1 LASNPSG
8 SVGINDF
15 RVFSCSY
22 FVPVSYWN
30 INSSISCVD
39 ILPNRGCGLRPYIF
53 CILQIILDYIKIGY
67 FIQLLDI
74 SYIIET
80 IFNFL
85 SSVVEN
91 NTLYNAKF
99 LSLFEN
105 LRPFGYG
112 SVSHLA
118 MEISDILFNGIV
130 SKVFLNVFKN
140 IDIIIIILVLLSIK
154 VVRSNN
160 VNTIFFY
167 STMLLF
173 LNSFYLVIN
182 GLEPFVYFFIISEIS
197 ALFIVYIITLS
208 RKIRK
213 KKTTQYLILFIL
225 PFLLFNKVI
234 NYNNFFFSNSSTSIY
249 LNSFNDF
256 KFIINQIFI
265 KNKNIFLILFF
276 ITLISI
282 IFVFIFRSKKVI
294 GKSNSNLIKNNMHIL
309 NNFFLQKF
317 KLF

>member
-1 LASNPSG
+1 M
-8 SVGINDF
+8 
-15 RVFSCSY
+15 
-22 FVPVSYWN
+22 
-30 INSSISCVD
+30 
-39 ILPNRGCGLRPYIF
+39 
-53 CILQIILDYIKIGY
+53 GY

-74 SYIIET
+74 SYLMEV

-85 SSVVEN
+85 SSIVED

-99 LSLFEN
+99 LNLFEN
-105 LRPFGYG
+105 LRPFG
-112 SVSHLA
+112 HFPF
-118 MEISDILFNGIV
+118 SDLSIETVDIV
-130 SKVFLNVFKN
+130 YEGMANKVFLNILKN
-140 IDIIIIILVLLSIK
+140 IDIVIIILVLLSIK
-154 VVRSNN
+154 IVRSNN

-167 STMLLF
+167 STMLLLF
-173 LNSFYLVIN
+173 NSFYLVIN

-208 RKIRK
+208 RKVRK
-213 KKTTQYLILFIL
+213 KKTTQHLILFIL

-282 IFVFIFRSKKVI
+282 VFVFIFRSRKVV